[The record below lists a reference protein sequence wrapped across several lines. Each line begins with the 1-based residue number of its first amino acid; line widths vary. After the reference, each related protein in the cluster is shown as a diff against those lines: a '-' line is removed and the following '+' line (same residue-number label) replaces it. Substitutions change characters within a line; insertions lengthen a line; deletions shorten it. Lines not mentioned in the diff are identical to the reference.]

1 MNRRQFML
9 LLGQSF
15 VGCVVITVGC
25 DSPTE
30 IDVIAYA
37 NQHANNDASS
47 GWEISGSWVG
57 PSGSDYNGC
66 PSGSSGSYWFV

>member
-15 VGCVVITVGC
+15 AGCVAITAGC
-25 DSPTE
+25 DSPAE

-37 NQHANNDASS
+37 NQHANNDASN
-47 GWEISGSWVG
+47 GREISGSWVE
-57 PSGSDYNGC
+57 PSGSDNNGC
-66 PSGSSGSYWFV
+66 LRGSSGSY